1 MIILHTYLSVAAT
14 AFVLPPTV
22 PPAASTGDLLAIR
35 ANTVESIS
43 DGTLTHAVILVES
56 GKFATVG
63 EDLTVERGIPT
74 LDLPDDWVV
83 VPGLVNAYS
92 RQGMDSTGGSGSDPQ
107 VLASG
112 ELYAGASVYEDL
124 LEAGITTLGLY
135 PAGNGIPGQAVAVR
149 PAGDTTEEMTL
160 DDSVY
165 LKIIL
170 RSNTSSKKMLR
181 KGFEEADAYEE
192 KEAKAREKWE
202 KDQEKKK
209 KKKDDEDEDDDE
221 KKKEDEDSGV
231 YTPPTPDADVQPF
244 LDLRN
249 GNLSALIS
257 ISKAGDYLHLL
268 DALGDE
274 EFDWDLRIPLS
285 SEADIFHVAD
295 KIGERGC
302 RVVLEPRLTRQP
314 STMRDR
320 SLPAELFA
328 AGVPLAFIPRSDSLG
343 NQKVWMRDVGEVVA
357 AGLDR
362 QAALRAM
369 TLEPAGILGLEER
382 LGSISS
388 GKDANLLIYS
398 GDPFE
403 PTSRLVAVMFE
414 GRFVTGEKDLR

>member
-1 MIILHTYLSVAAT
+1 MIILPTFLSLAAT
-14 AFVLPPTV
+14 ATVFPEPTLM
-22 PPAASTGDLLAIR
+22 PAAAGDLLAIR
-35 ANTVESIS
+35 ARTVESVS
-43 DGTLTHAVILVES
+43 DGTLTHAVILVEE

-74 LDLPDDWVV
+74 LDLPEDWVV

-92 RQGMDSTGGSGSDPQ
+92 RQGMDSSGGSGADPD
-107 VLASG
+107 VLASS
-112 ELYAGASVYEDL
+112 ELYPGADVYQQL
-124 LEAGITTLGLY
+124 LEAGVTTLGLY
-135 PAGNGIPGQAVAVR
+135 PAGNGIPGQAVAIR
-149 PAGDTTEEMTL
+149 PTGDTLEEMIL
-160 DDSVY
+160 DDAVY

-170 RSNTSSKKMLR
+170 RSNASSKKMLR

-192 KEAKAREKWE
+192 KEAKARAKWD

-209 KKKDDEDEDDDE
+209 KKKKDDDDDED
-221 KKKEDEDSGV
+221 KEDEEEDDGV
-231 YTPPTPDADVQPF
+231 YTPPTPDDDVQPF

-249 GNLSALIS
+249 GELSALIS

-268 DALGDE
+268 DALGEE
-274 EFDWDLRIPLS
+274 EFSWDLRIPLS

-302 RVVLEPRLTRQP
+302 RVLVEPRVTRQP
-314 STMRDR
+314 SNMRQR
-320 SLPAELFA
+320 NLPAELVE
-328 AGVPLAFIPRSDSLG
+328 AGATLAFVPNSDSVS
-343 NQKVWMRDVGEVVA
+343 NQKVWLRDVGHVVA

-362 QAALRAM
+362 QTALRAM
-369 TLEPAGILGLEER
+369 TLEPAAILGLDER